1 MKNRK
6 KSAADQ
12 LDEEAKRRAL
22 NRLASRQAISESQAQ
37 PEFHA
42 NHECLK
48 AERLGRESQPNGT
61 GMSNLGMQ
69 QPAPELPDDT
79 PLAEVELPV
88 RIRNALSA
96 AGLKTVGQVR
106 ETSDETLLSVPD
118 LGKTSV
124 AHLRER
130 LGLPSCDGVR
140 PPDKKPS

>member
-1 MKNRK
+1 MKKQK

-42 NHECLK
+42 NHERLK
-48 AERLGRESQPNGT
+48 AERLGRESQPNGM

-96 AGLKTVGQVR
+96 AAEFIFANSRGRNSACGL
-106 ETSDETLLSVPD
+106 
-118 LGKTSV
+118 
-124 AHLRER
+124 
-130 LGLPSCDGVR
+130 SCHR
-140 PPDKKPS
+140 SHFYRYKH